1 MPWRQQSNFRP
12 PEKASTVERVVAVLC
27 YLTAGLAGIIYI
39 IISRSS
45 YQAPFFRF
53 HFLQSVIIGILA
65 LLLSWAQGAFS
76 VIAAGPFNM
85 FFGWLNSMMP
95 NTGGMIA
102 NGILWTV
109 GIIFTALSLLPIYGA
124 IMAALGKY
132 AEIPFISKVV
142 RQQM

>member
-1 MPWRQQSNFRP
+1 MPWRQQSNSRP
-12 PEKASTVERVVAVLC
+12 PEKGSKTERIVAVLC

-65 LLLSWAQGAFS
+65 MLLSWAQGAFGM
-76 VIAAGPFNM
+76 IAAGPSEM
-85 FFGWLNSMMP
+85 LIKGLSDLVPNSG
-95 NTGGMIA
+95 TMISDV
-102 NGILWTV
+102 ILGAV
-109 GIIFTALSLLPIYGA
+109 GIIFTAFSLLPIYGA

-132 AEIPFISKVV
+132 AEIPFISNVV